1 MQVLKPN
8 IKTIQIHLLNT
19 KKRTIAFMI
28 SIAILTNPITISTPI
43 MTTIP
48 IMGTLLIIT
57 TIPIHV
63 LVMKAKMWHQNGLIK
78 LRILGSSLHNYVHL
92 CSRQM

>member
-1 MQVLKPN
+1 MITFWNVCNVQFGPYCIMYILKPN

-19 KKRTIAFMI
+19 KKKTIAFII

-57 TIPIHV
+57 TIPITTI
-63 LVMKAKMWHQNGLIK
+63 A
-78 LRILGSSLHNYVHL
+78 
-92 CSRQM
+92 

>member
-1 MQVLKPN
+1 MYILKPN

-19 KKRTIAFMI
+19 KIKKIAFII

-57 TIPIHV
+57 TIPIMTIPNSCPSYESKNV
-63 LVMKAKMWHQNGLIK
+63 
-78 LRILGSSLHNYVHL
+78 GSKWVN
-92 CSRQM
+92 